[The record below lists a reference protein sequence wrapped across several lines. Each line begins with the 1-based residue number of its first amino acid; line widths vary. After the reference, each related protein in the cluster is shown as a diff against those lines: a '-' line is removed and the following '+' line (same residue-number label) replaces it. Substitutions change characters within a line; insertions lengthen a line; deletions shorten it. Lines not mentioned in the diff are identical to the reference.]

1 MELGNIMLTT
11 NVKNN
16 LVYGVLT
23 LVPLGAG
30 LVVLFKLISALETL
44 TEKLNLGSNLGTAI
58 AVILAIV
65 AFLVLTYI
73 VGALVRTSIGLYLHE
88 HFEQKILVNI
98 PGYKI
103 ISRILKGG
111 VEGDNDYKPALIQLY
126 GEGTSVFGFIM
137 EQNPND
143 TMTIFVPSSPA
154 LSVGV
159 VHVVLADRVKQL
171 DAGYMDV
178 FNCLSEWG
186 VGSSKLVTGARHSR
200 APGDFS
206 DSG

>member
-1 MELGNIMLTT
+1 MELGNIMLTK
-11 NVKNN
+11 NIRNN
-16 LVYGVLT
+16 LIYGVLT
-23 LVPLGAG
+23 LVPLGVG
-30 LVVLFKLISALETL
+30 IVVLFKLISALETL

-58 AVILAIV
+58 AAILAIV
-65 AFLVLTYI
+65 AFLVLTYM

-98 PGYKI
+98 PGYNI

-111 VEGDNDYKPALIQLY
+111 VEDNNDYKPALVQLY

-137 EQNPND
+137 EKNDND
-143 TMTIFVPSSPA
+143 TVTVFVPSTPA

-159 VHVVLADRVKQL
+159 VHVVVAERVKQL

-178 FNCLSEWG
+178 FTCLGEWG
-186 VGSSKLVTGARHSR
+186 VGSNKLITG
-200 APGDFS
+200 G
-206 DSG
+206 GQ